1 VRLVSFRAGGT
12 PGFGV
17 VRAGGIVDATR
28 VIPGCA
34 DLRDVLR
41 APHGLAR
48 LSDATAGLSPSFSLD
63 EVEYLPPVPNP
74 DKIVCAG
81 SNYQGHRD
89 ESISDLP
96 AVPEYPTI
104 FTRFS
109 DSVSGHLAPIASPTN
124 ELDFEGEVAAVIG
137 AHVYQVTRENALDA
151 VAAYGPFNDLSVRD
165 WQRHTSQWCPGKNFK
180 GIGAFGPWVTTADE
194 YPDMAA
200 ITLTTRVNGVQRQ
213 RAALGDL
220 IFGVAQLL
228 VYVTAFT
235 PLSPGDVLVT
245 GTPGGV
251 GVGARPPVYLNPGD
265 TVEVEVTGAG
275 ALSNTIR

>member
-1 VRLVSFRAGGT
+1 MRLVSFLAAGT

-17 VRAGGIVDATR
+17 VRDGGIVDATGA
-28 VIPGCA
+28 VPGCA
-34 DLRDVLR
+34 ELRDVLR
-41 APHGLAR
+41 TPQGLAR
-48 LSDATAGLSPSFSLD
+48 LADVTAGRSPSFGVG

-81 SNYQGHRD
+81 SNYQAHRD

-96 AVPEYPTI
+96 PVPQYPTI

-109 DSVSGHLAPIASPTN
+109 DSVSGHLAPIAAPTG
-124 ELDFEGEVAAVIG
+124 ELDFEGEVAVVIG
-137 AHVYQVTRENALDA
+137 APVYRVTRENALDA

-165 WQRHTSQWCPGKNFK
+165 WQRHASQWCPGKNFK

-194 YPDMAA
+194 YPDANA
-200 ITLTTRVNGVQRQ
+200 ITVTTRVNGVQRQ
-213 RAALGDL
+213 HAALGDL
-220 IFGVAQLL
+220 IFGIADLL
-228 VYVTAFT
+228 AYVTTFT

-251 GVGARPPVYLNPGD
+251 GVGVRPPVYLTPGD

-275 ALSNTIR
+275 TLSNTIC